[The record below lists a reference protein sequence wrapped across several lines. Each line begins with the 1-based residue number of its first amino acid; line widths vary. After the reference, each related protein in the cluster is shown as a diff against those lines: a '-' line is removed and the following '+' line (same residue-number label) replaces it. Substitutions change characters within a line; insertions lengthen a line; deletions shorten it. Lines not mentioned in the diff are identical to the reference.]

1 MTEPVNIY
9 SDYDP
14 FARVYNQHWG
24 NEFTPRVFPLVEQ
37 LVLRQIPG
45 GACILDLCCG
55 TGQMAQTLT
64 ALGYRVTGLDG
75 SAEMLRFARE
85 NAPGAEFIHADAR
98 SFELPEACDAV
109 ICVFDSLNHVMT
121 LEELTTVFQHVY
133 AVLKDGGPFFFDLNM
148 EPGYSLTWNDNFGIV
163 EDDHLCII
171 RTSYSPE
178 ERTARFDATVMLL
191 ENGWC
196 RTDFSLLQKCFAVSE
211 ILSALGTAGFG
222 VIESY
227 ALDERRGLTGFTEEA
242 DRAFFLCRKPAVSST
257 D

>member
-1 MTEPVNIY
+1 MPIY

-24 NEFTPRVFPLVEQ
+24 NEFTPRVFPLIEQ
-37 LVLRQIPG
+37 LILRQLHA
-45 GACILDLCCG
+45 GASILDLCCG

-75 SAEMLRFARE
+75 SSEMLRFARE
-85 NAPGAEFIHADAR
+85 NAPEAEFIHADAR
-98 SFELPEACDAV
+98 SFTLPQTCDAV

-121 LEELTTVFQHVY
+121 LEELTAVFQNVY

-148 EPGYSLTWNDNFGIV
+148 EAGYGLTWNDNFGIV
-163 EDDHLCII
+163 EDDLLCIV

-191 ENGWC
+191 ENGWQ
-196 RTDFSLLQKCFAVSE
+196 RTDFVLLQKCYSVSE
-211 ILSALGTAGFG
+211 VLSALGTAGFSG
-222 VIESY
+222 VESY
-227 ALDERRGLTGFTEEA
+227 CLDHREGLIGLTEEA
-242 DRAFFLCRKPAVSST
+242 DRAYFLCRKLAKGST

>member
-1 MTEPVNIY
+1 MTIY

-24 NEFTPRVFPLVEQ
+24 NEFTPRVFPLIEQ
-37 LVLRQIPG
+37 LVLCRLPA
-45 GACILDLCCG
+45 GARILDLCCG

-75 SAEMLRFARE
+75 SSEMLRFARE
-85 NAPGAEFIHADAR
+85 NAPEAEFVHSDAR
-98 SFELPEACDAV
+98 SFELPETFDAV

-121 LEELTTVFQHVY
+121 LEELTAVFQNVY

-148 EPGYSLTWNDNFGIV
+148 EAGYGLTWNDNFGIV
-163 EDDHLCII
+163 EDDLLCIV

-191 ENGWC
+191 ENGWE
-196 RTDFSLLQKCFAVSE
+196 RTDFALLQKCYSVE
-211 ILSALGTAGFG
+211 EVLSALGTAGFG

-227 ALDERRGLTGFTEEA
+227 ALDERRGLTGLTEDA
-242 DRAFFLCRKPAVSST
+242 DRAYFLCRKSVAGSMV
-257 D
+257 

>member
-1 MTEPVNIY
+1 MTIY

-24 NEFTPRVFPLVEQ
+24 NEFTPRVFPLIEQ
-37 LVLRQIPG
+37 LVLRQLPA
-45 GACILDLCCG
+45 GASILDLCCG

-85 NAPGAEFIHADAR
+85 NAPEAELVHADAR
-98 SFELPEACDAV
+98 SFMLPETCDTV

-121 LEELTTVFQHVY
+121 LEGLTAVFKNVY
-133 AVLKDGGPFFFDLNM
+133 AVLKGGGPFFFDLNM
-148 EPGYSLTWNDNFGIV
+148 EPGYSLTWHDNFGIV
-163 EDDHLCII
+163 EDDLLCII

-178 ERTARFDATVMLL
+178 ERTARFDGTVMLL
-191 ENGWC
+191 ENSWE
-196 RTDFSLLQKCFAVSE
+196 RTDFTLLQKCYSVSE
-211 ILSALGTAGFG
+211 VLSALGTAGFG
-222 VIESY
+222 AIESY
-227 ALDERRGLTGFTEEA
+227 ALDERRGLTGLTEEA
-242 DRAFFLCRKPAVSST
+242 DRAFFLCRKPAGGST